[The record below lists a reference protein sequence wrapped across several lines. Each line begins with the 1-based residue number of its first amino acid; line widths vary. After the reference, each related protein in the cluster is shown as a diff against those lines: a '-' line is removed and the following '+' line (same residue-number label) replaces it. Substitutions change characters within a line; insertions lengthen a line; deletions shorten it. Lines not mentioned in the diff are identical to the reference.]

1 MNEKERKAKY
11 DKFLTVKEK
20 FKNIPGVIDVA
31 VGKKQVKG
39 KFIDESVYIVYVEEK
54 KRKEDLPP
62 GHVIPE
68 EINGVKTDV
77 VKIRTEKN
85 LIRPVRGGV
94 KMDCEGKSGT
104 GTLGCLATHPDHG
117 TVLLTNHHVLYDQ
130 SYDNTPSAVER
141 DVKVGQPGI
150 SCSWCCECNVIGH
163 VKNSR
168 RRNNGNVDCGIATI
182 KPDVDFVN
190 EILGGRRIE
199 GIAPLKAHPV
209 SGEMVPALED
219 DPVKKVGART
229 GYTEGIVKRVGVP
242 VNVENSDDSITR
254 FTDQI
259 EFEHK
264 DGSDKKVID
273 KGDSGSVLLN
283 EDNQVVGLIMAGL
296 VDSAPYDG
304 TANNIYNVVHEDVMN
319 ITINQSPAAGGD
331 TAMVEYEAQA
341 IQSLIDLDDENRYYQ
356 KYFDRYQQLLESTSR
371 GRDLLRCLKQHAP
384 EIKELVN
391 HNRQVIVAWQRHQG
405 PAYVA
410 LVVRKLKMD
419 DESLAK
425 QINDIKLYD
434 LLKSM
439 HEVLNKTGSEALILD
454 INKYAD
460 DIFESLENCH
470 TNQEFIQALTK
481 STIPEI

>member
-11 DKFLTVKEK
+11 EKFLTVKEK
-20 FKNIPGVIDVA
+20 FKKIPGVIDVG

-54 KRKEDLPP
+54 KRKEDLAP

-68 EINGVKTDV
+68 EIEGVKTDV
-77 VKIRTEKN
+77 VKIRTESN
-85 LIRPVRGGV
+85 VIRPIRGGV
-94 KMDCEGKSGT
+94 KMDCEGSNGT
-104 GTLGCLATHPDHG
+104 GTLGCMATHPVHG
-117 TVLLTNHHVLYDQ
+117 TVILTNHHVLYDQ
-130 SYDNTPSAVER
+130 LYDNTPSPVER

-150 SCSWCCECNVIGH
+150 SCSWCCECNVIAY
-163 VKNSR
+163 VKDSR
-168 RRNNGNVDCGIATI
+168 CRNNETVDCGIAKI
-182 KPDVDFVN
+182 KSDVDFAN

-199 GIAPLKAHPV
+199 GIAPLQAHPT
-209 SGEMVPALED
+209 SGQMVPILED
-219 DPVKKVGART
+219 DAVKKVGATT

-242 VNVENSDDSITR
+242 VNVKNGDGSSAR
-254 FTDQI
+254 FMDQI

-264 DGSDKKVID
+264 DGNDKKVID
-273 KGDSGSVLLN
+273 RGDSGSVLLN
-283 EDNQVVGLIMAGL
+283 EDNQVVGLIMSGL
-296 VDSAPYDG
+296 VDSAPYHG

-356 KYFDRYQQLLESTSR
+356 KYFDRYQQLLESTTR
-371 GRDLLRCLKQHAP
+371 GRDLLRCLKQHAA

-425 QINDIKLYD
+425 QINGIKLYD

-439 HEVLNKTGSEALILD
+439 HEVLNKTGSESLILD
-454 INKYAD
+454 INKYTD
-460 DIFESLENCH
+460 DIFECLEKSH
-470 TNQEFIQALTK
+470 TNQEFILALTK